1 METKIIIS
9 ATSEET
15 RMGLTENGRLME
27 YLVERSSEKHLVGNI
42 FKGRVNNVVP
52 GIQAAF
58 IDIGLQQNAFLYL
71 GESNDITEGKS
82 ILVQITKD
90 ARGSKGP
97 SATRELTLPGRYV
110 VLLPLADYIGV
121 SHKIENKEERNRLK
135 AIIEEAKPDG
145 MGILIRTAAIGASEE
160 ALLEDIRHLCAN
172 WRVIEARGKVEKAPA
187 TLYRELDLS
196 VRIVRD
202 YLTND
207 VSQIILDLSLIHI

>member
-82 ILVQITKD
+82 ILRKMPGAAKD
-90 ARGSKGP
+90 
-97 SATRELTLPGRYV
+97 LPR
-110 VLLPLADYIGV
+110 
-121 SHKIENKEERNRLK
+121 H
-135 AIIEEAKPDG
+135 
-145 MGILIRTAAIGASEE
+145 AS
-160 ALLEDIRHLCAN
+160 
-172 WRVIEARGKVEKAPA
+172 
-187 TLYRELDLS
+187 
-196 VRIVRD
+196 
-202 YLTND
+202 
-207 VSQIILDLSLIHI
+207 

>member
-9 ATSEET
+9 ATAEET

-71 GESNDITEGKS
+71 GDSNDITEGKS
-82 ILVQITKD
+82 VLVQITKD

-121 SHKIENKEERNRLK
+121 SHKIEDKEERGRLK
-135 AIIEEAKPDG
+135 NIVEAAKPAG
-145 MGILIRTAAIGASEE
+145 MGIVIRTAAIGASEE
-160 ALLEDIRHLCAN
+160 ALVAN
-172 WRVIEARGKVEKAPA
+172 WIYPCGSSA
-187 TLYRELDLS
+187 T
-196 VRIVRD
+196 
-202 YLTND
+202 T
-207 VSQIILDLSLIHI
+207 

>member
-71 GESNDITEGKS
+71 GESNDITEGNRRICRRKFKRSHLSFRRIQQQIAITVKS
-82 ILVQITKD
+82 FI
-90 ARGSKGP
+90 
-97 SATRELTLPGRYV
+97 Y
-110 VLLPLADYIGV
+110 
-121 SHKIENKEERNRLK
+121 
-135 AIIEEAKPDG
+135 
-145 MGILIRTAAIGASEE
+145 
-160 ALLEDIRHLCAN
+160 
-172 WRVIEARGKVEKAPA
+172 
-187 TLYRELDLS
+187 
-196 VRIVRD
+196 
-202 YLTND
+202 
-207 VSQIILDLSLIHI
+207 

>member
-135 AIIEEAKPDG
+135 AIIEEQSLMVWESLFVRRLLVPVRKHCLRIS
-145 MGILIRTAAIGASEE
+145 GIC
-160 ALLEDIRHLCAN
+160 ALT
-172 WRVIEARGKVEKAPA
+172 G
-187 TLYRELDLS
+187 
-196 VRIVRD
+196 
-202 YLTND
+202 
-207 VSQIILDLSLIHI
+207 VS

>member
-71 GESNDITEGKS
+71 GESTNKSMGTNSKTKTKILSFFFMLIFFAPFDFIT
-82 ILVQITKD
+82 
-90 ARGSKGP
+90 
-97 SATRELTLPGRYV
+97 
-110 VLLPLADYIGV
+110 
-121 SHKIENKEERNRLK
+121 H
-135 AIIEEAKPDG
+135 
-145 MGILIRTAAIGASEE
+145 
-160 ALLEDIRHLCAN
+160 
-172 WRVIEARGKVEKAPA
+172 
-187 TLYRELDLS
+187 
-196 VRIVRD
+196 
-202 YLTND
+202 
-207 VSQIILDLSLIHI
+207 

>member
-110 VLLPLADYIGV
+110 VLLPLAD
-121 SHKIENKEERNRLK
+121 
-135 AIIEEAKPDG
+135 
-145 MGILIRTAAIGASEE
+145 
-160 ALLEDIRHLCAN
+160 
-172 WRVIEARGKVEKAPA
+172 
-187 TLYRELDLS
+187 
-196 VRIVRD
+196 
-202 YLTND
+202 
-207 VSQIILDLSLIHI
+207 